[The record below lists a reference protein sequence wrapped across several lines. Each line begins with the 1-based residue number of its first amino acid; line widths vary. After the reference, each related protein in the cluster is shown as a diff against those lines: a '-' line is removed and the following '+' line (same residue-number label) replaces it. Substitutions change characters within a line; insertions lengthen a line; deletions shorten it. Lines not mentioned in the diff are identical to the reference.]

1 MKNQNLTY
9 KASGV
14 DIEKTNKLVKYIS
27 SLARSTE
34 IPGSKIKNFSN
45 IGGFGSVFDIGKL
58 KIKNPLIV
66 TSTDGVGTK
75 LEIANELKNWS
86 TVGIDLVAM
95 CVNDI
100 IVQGARPII
109 FLDYIALPHVNK
121 KKYKQ
126 ILRGIAK
133 GCRLAGCAL
142 TGGETAE
149 MPGIYTKDKFDLA
162 GFSVGIVDKNKIID
176 GSKIKIGDQVLAVPS
191 SGAHSNGYSLIR
203 RILKK
208 NKKKINLSELLIPTK
223 IYVKEILKL
232 NKKKLIN
239 ACAHITGGG
248 LVDNIPRVIQGKFSA
263 KINLSLVRPNN
274 VMRWIKKSG
283 VNSAEMIKTFN
294 CGVGFIIISK
304 KKNLNKI
311 KSLFSKKFQPYVIGE
326 IIKKTN
332 KNSIFFNGSIDW
344 S

>member
-58 KIKNPLIV
+58 NIKNPLIV

-75 LEIANELKNWS
+75 IEIANELKNWS
-86 TVGIDLVAM
+86 TIGIDLVAM

-100 IVQGARPII
+100 VVQGAKPII
-109 FLDYIALPHVNK
+109 FLDYIALPHVNE
-121 KKYKQ
+121 KKYRE
-126 ILRGIAK
+126 ILRGITK
-133 GCRLAGCAL
+133 GCKLAGCAL

-149 MPGIYTKDKFDLA
+149 MPGIYTKNKFDLA
-162 GFSVGIVDKNKIID
+162 GFSVGVVDKNKIIN
-176 GSKIKIGDQVLAVPS
+176 GSKISIGDLVLAVPS

-203 RILKK
+203 KILKK
-208 NKKKINLSELLIPTK
+208 NKKKINLSELLTPTK

-248 LVDNIPRVIQGKFSA
+248 LVHNIPRVIPDKFSA

-294 CGVGFIIISK
+294 CGVGFVIISK
-304 KKNLNKI
+304 EKNLDKI
-311 KSLFSKKFQPYVIGE
+311 KSLFSKKFQPYVIGK
-326 IIKKTN
+326 IIRKVN
-332 KNSIFFNGSIDW
+332 KNSIFFNGSINW

>member
-27 SLARSTE
+27 SLARGTE
-34 IPGSKIKNFSN
+34 ILGSKIKNFSN

-75 LEIANELKNWS
+75 LEIANKLKNWS
-86 TVGIDLVAM
+86 TIGIDLVAM

-100 IVQGARPII
+100 IVQGAKPII
-109 FLDYIALPHVNK
+109 FLDYIALPHVNE

-133 GCRLAGCAL
+133 GCKLAGCAL

-149 MPGIYTKDKFDLA
+149 MPDIYTKDKFDLA
-162 GFSVGIVDKNKIID
+162 GFSVGVVDKNKIIN
-176 GSKIKIGDQVLAVPS
+176 GSKISIGDQVLAVPS

-203 RILKK
+203 KILKK
-208 NKKKINLSELLIPTK
+208 NKRKINLSELLIPTK

-232 NKKKLIN
+232 NEKKLIN

-248 LVDNIPRVIQGKFSA
+248 LIDNIPRVIPDKFSA

-283 VNSAEMIKTFN
+283 VNSAEMVKTFN
-294 CGVGFIIISK
+294 CGVGFVIISK

-311 KSLFSKKFQPYVIGE
+311 RSLFSKKFQPYVIGE
-326 IIKKTN
+326 IIKKIN
-332 KNSIFFNGSIDW
+332 NNSIFFNGSINW

>member
-14 DIEKTNKLVKYIS
+14 DVEKTNKLVKYIS
-27 SLARSTE
+27 SLARNTE
-34 IPGSKIKNFSN
+34 IPGSKIRNFSN
-45 IGGFGSVFDIGKL
+45 IGGFGSIFDLGKL
-58 KIKNPLIV
+58 KIRNPLLV

-75 LEIANELKNWS
+75 LEIANKLKNWS
-86 TVGIDLVAM
+86 TIGIDLVAM

-100 IVQGARPII
+100 IVQGAKPII
-109 FLDYIALPHVNK
+109 FLDYIALPYVSE

-126 ILRGIAK
+126 ILKGISK
-133 GCRLAGCAL
+133 GCKLAGCAL

-162 GFSVGIVDKNKIID
+162 GFSVGVVDKKKIID
-176 GSKIKIGDQVLAVPS
+176 GSKINAGDQILAVPS

-203 RILKK
+203 KILKK
-208 NKKKINLSELLIPTK
+208 NKKKINLSNLLKPTK

-248 LVDNIPRVIQGKFSA
+248 LTDNIPRVIPDKFAA

-274 VMRWIKKSG
+274 IMRWIKKNG
-283 VNSAEMIKTFN
+283 VNNCEMIKTFN
-294 CGVGFIIISK
+294 CGVGFVIVSK
-304 KKNLNKI
+304 KKDFNKI
-311 KSLFSKKFQPYVIGE
+311 KSFFSKKFQPYVIGE
-326 IIKKTN
+326 IVKKKDDSN
-332 KNSIFFNGSIDW
+332 IFFNGSINW